1 MEALFIYFLKAN
13 GLLVTFFLAYY
24 FLLRKET
31 FFNKNRWFLIFG
43 LLTSVLLPLITFTKT
58 VWVEPTPIV
67 YETISNDFVPYII
80 ENKAIE
86 ESVDWNS
93 ILIYVYFGISI
104 ILVLRF
110 LIEVLSFFKIVSFGK
125 RTKTKEAILI
135 DNSTNENP
143 FSFFKHIV
151 FNSQMFSEEELQHII
166 IHENIHVKEK
176 HSIDVLISKLF
187 CAFFWIN
194 PIMWLYQKEML
205 QNLEYIADD
214 KASTIAQDKI
224 NYQKTLLKVV
234 TNQHQ
239 LSITN
244 QFYQSLI
251 KKRIVMLN
259 TNQSNQ
265 KKSWKYALILPVLSA
280 FMLLFQVETV
290 AQEKKSSETKVK
302 ESKARISSDEKT
314 LYFES
319 KNDTTKSN
327 ENKVKKSEKYEFV
340 TTTFDDFDSFDIRFE
355 MKNEIINENE
365 EALFFFN
372 NKEISPK
379 EAKIIK
385 GNSIAEIIQILPNT
399 SMIALYGEKGK
410 NGVIKINSEPKSTR
424 NKLYI
429 INGKEVLQSEIPKGT
444 TIEVDGAIIE
454 LDKEEGIKK
463 YGQKAK
469 DGVLIFEGK
478 SNFATEEE
486 QIKKVK
492 LEIEKAEKEIKQA
505 KIEIEKSKPEIERA
519 KLEIAKAKEE
529 IEKSKPEIEKAKAE
543 IEKAKIEIEKS
554 RIKMELDAQRNSKFR
569 KEELEERRIKR
580 EQLIE
585 ERRKIIE
592 EKKNERRENL
602 LDKINYVQF
611 ILANGDGIIVM
622 ENNRIKIPEYPT
634 TMLNKVS
641 LYFNDKKISDGEFIK
656 LNYDLIKSIKVIN
669 NEDTT
674 ETFKPIKEIY
684 FYSK

>member
-1 MEALFIYFLKAN
+1 
-13 GLLVTFFLAYY
+13 
-24 FLLRKET
+24 
-31 FFNKNRWFLIFG
+31 
-43 LLTSVLLPLITFTKT
+43 
-58 VWVEPTPIV
+58 
-67 YETISNDFVPYII
+67 
-80 ENKAIE
+80 
-86 ESVDWNS
+86 
-93 ILIYVYFGISI
+93 
-104 ILVLRF
+104 
-110 LIEVLSFFKIVSFGK
+110 
-125 RTKTKEAILI
+125 
-135 DNSTNENP
+135 
-143 FSFFKHIV
+143 
-151 FNSQMFSEEELQHII
+151 
-166 IHENIHVKEK
+166 
-176 HSIDVLISKLF
+176 
-187 CAFFWIN
+187 
-194 PIMWLYQKEML
+194 
-205 QNLEYIADD
+205 
-214 KASTIAQDKI
+214 
-224 NYQKTLLKVV
+224 
-234 TNQHQ
+234 
-239 LSITN
+239 
-244 QFYQSLI
+244 
-251 KKRIVMLN
+251 MLN